1 MIPACMIALAKRKSA
16 SSTELFLQLDLDV
29 DEAFVEL
36 WSPGALIGY
45 LCLARARNA
54 DEFRNGR
61 TVATFELAGML
72 SARSP
77 TPSPIVSLSGVLWR
91 RQELLG
97 VLSVSRSFDLLERP
111 TPSPWIQSADG
122 ECPHEA

>member
-1 MIPACMIALAKRKSA
+1 MIPVCLIGLAGRKSTL
-16 SSTELFLQLDLDV
+16 STELYLQAELDV

-36 WSPGALIGY
+36 WGQGALIGY
-45 LCLARARNA
+45 LRLARARTA

-61 TVATFELAGML
+61 TVATFELAELL

-77 TPSPIVSLSGVLWR
+77 VPGPVVSLSGVLWR
-91 RQELLG
+91 RRELLEG
-97 VLSVSRSFDLLERP
+97 LSVCRFSALPAHLMLS
-111 TPSPWIQSADG
+111 PSSQSADG

>member
-1 MIPACMIALAKRKSA
+1 MIPTCMIALAERKSA

-29 DEAFVEL
+29 EEAFVEL
-36 WSPGALIGY
+36 WGPGVLIGY
-45 LCLARARNA
+45 LRLTRAANA

-61 TVATFELAGML
+61 TVATFELAEML

-77 TPSPIVSLSGVLWR
+77 TPSPVVSLSGVLWR

-97 VLSVSRSFDLLERP
+97 VLSVSRFFDLLEHS
-111 TPSPWIQSADG
+111 TPSPWLQSTGG

>member
-1 MIPACMIALAKRKSA
+1 MIPACLIALAARKST
-16 SSTELFLQLDLDV
+16 SSTELFLQLDLDA

-36 WSPGALIGY
+36 WGSGALIGY
-45 LCLARARNA
+45 LCLARANNA

-77 TPSPIVSLSGVLWR
+77 TPSPVVSLSGVLWR

-97 VLSVSRSFDLLERP
+97 VLSVSQSFDLPEHP
-111 TPSPWIQSADG
+111 TPSPWLQSAGG
-122 ECPHEA
+122 ECPHEV